1 MGRVIARCGAIAVV
15 GMLVMGVPVMAE
27 AARGVLI
34 INERIYY
41 NPSGCFP
48 IDALPAYVFNDTSH
62 VAFIHEGPKCD
73 VDINAVLLLGQVEVA
88 KSGKSV
94 FVG

>member
-1 MGRVIARCGAIAVV
+1 MRRVAARGGAIAMV
-15 GMLVMGVPVMAE
+15 GMLVMGVPATAE

-34 INERIYY
+34 VNDRIYY
-41 NPSGCFP
+41 NPSGCFA
-48 IDALPAYVFNDTSH
+48 IDDLPAYVFNDTSH
-62 VAFIHEGPKCD
+62 VAFIHEGSKCD
-73 VDINAVLLLGQVEVA
+73 VDINAVLLLGQMEIA